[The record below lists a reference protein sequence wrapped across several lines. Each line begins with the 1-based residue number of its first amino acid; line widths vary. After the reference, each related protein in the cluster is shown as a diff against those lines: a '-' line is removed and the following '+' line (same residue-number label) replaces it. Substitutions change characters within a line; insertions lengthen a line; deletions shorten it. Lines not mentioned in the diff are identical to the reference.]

1 MESRETIDDA
11 GEAIDEQIESVR
23 GNLVQPD
30 ENWLKRWLLLGGN
43 RTFVTSVMLLV
54 VLVGFVGLGV
64 GWTEE
69 MTALM
74 TETQIVQMLLFT
86 LLSGTILL
94 VSIAVSINSVVLSQ
108 EITSLGEQEDEIEE
122 SFSFRRGIQDHTDAD
137 VTPSKP
143 AEFLLAI
150 IRAVR
155 NRSEDLRTTVQGGD
169 STLRR
174 QVDEFADDVA
184 GQVGEIE
191 NRLQAGQFG
200 TSEVLMAGLDYD
212 YSWQVYA
219 ARRLRTEH
227 RSDLSDEQLEVFDD
241 IDEIL
246 KQFTTGREYFKT
258 LYFKREMANLSRYL
272 LLVAFPTIVGISYV
286 LLALRAN
293 LIPNV
298 SPLGIPSIVVFV
310 GLAYV
315 VGLAPFALFT
325 TYVLRSATIAHR
337 TLAAGPF
344 SLEGDGKRDRIDWE

>member
-1 MESRETIDDA
+1 MGGRETIDGA
-11 GEAIDEQIESVR
+11 EEAIDEQVESVR

-43 RTFVTSVMLLV
+43 RILVSVVALFLVLL
-54 VLVGFVGLGV
+54 GFVGLGV
-64 GWTEE
+64 GWTAQ
-69 MTALM
+69 MTELM
-74 TETQIVQMLLFT
+74 TETEIVQTLLFT

-108 EITSLGEQEDEIEE
+108 EITSLGDQEEEIEE
-122 SFSFRRGIQDHTDAD
+122 SFSFRRGIQDYTDSD
-137 VTPSKP
+137 VSPSKP

-150 IRAVR
+150 VRAVR
-155 NRSEDLRTTVQGGD
+155 DHAEDLQTTVQGQD
-169 STLRR
+169 SMLER
-174 QVDEFADDVA
+174 QVETFSDDVA
-184 GQVGEIE
+184 RQVGEIE
-191 NRLQAGQFG
+191 ERLETGQFG

-219 ARRLRTEH
+219 AQRLRAEH
-227 RSDLSDEQLEVFDD
+227 RADLSDEQLQVLDD

-272 LLVAFPTIVGISYV
+272 LLVAFPTIVSISYV
-286 LLALRAN
+286 LLALRAQ

-298 SPLGIPSIVVFV
+298 SPLGIPSIVVFI

-315 VGLAPFALFT
+315 VGIAPFTLFT
-325 TYVLRSATIAHR
+325 AYVLRSATIAHR

-344 SLEGDGKRDRIDWE
+344 TLERDGKRGRIDWE